1 MPNKRWT
8 DLITPANGYAF
19 DAKYWNSLTAPK
31 RNLDFLYESQYK
43 SDATLQLTTT
53 ATQSIVAGATFS
65 TISWTSVVDQTDSA
79 MWNISNPSIIYF
91 STNDGGSTNDKGLW
105 GINLTYS
112 YPAAT
117 TLTERRTRFA
127 INLGGATPIN
137 IDDAY
142 EDTGTANQQHTFF
155 IPWLSGKLQPQDYL
169 QIQVRHASTITPLAI
184 TANLRVTRIPS
195 PVNNFIT
202 SII

>member
-1 MPNKRWT
+1 MPNNRWT
-8 DLITPANGYAF
+8 NLAAPANGYAF
-19 DAKYWNSLTAPK
+19 DANFWNSLTAPG

-53 ATQSIVAGATFS
+53 ATQGIATGGTFS
-65 TISWTSVVDQTDSA
+65 TISWTTVINQTDLA
-79 MWNISNPSIIYF
+79 MWNISNPSVINF
-91 STNDGGSTNDKGLW
+91 STNDGGSTNNKGLW

-117 TLTERRTRFA
+117 TQTERRTRFA
-127 INLGGATPIN
+127 FNVGGATPIN

-142 EDTGTANQQHTFF
+142 EDTGNNGAQHTFF

-169 QIQVRHASTITPLAI
+169 QIQVRHASAITPLLI

-195 PVNNFIT
+195 PVNDFIT